1 MSLGMVLA
9 LAGAVLSTALAGIGS
24 AWGVGLAG
32 QAAAGVV
39 AEDPDQFAK
48 EVIRVLEV

>member
-9 LAGAVLSTALAGIGS
+9 LLGAVLATVGGGIGS

-32 QAAAGVV
+32 QAASGVTAGS
-39 AEDPDQFAK
+39 ASCGTW
-48 EVIRVLEV
+48 R